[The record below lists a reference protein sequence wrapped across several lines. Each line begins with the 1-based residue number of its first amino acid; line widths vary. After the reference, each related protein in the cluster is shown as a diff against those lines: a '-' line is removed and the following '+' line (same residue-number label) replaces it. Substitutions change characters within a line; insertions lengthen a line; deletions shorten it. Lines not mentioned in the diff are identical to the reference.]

1 MIQRIALYVTL
12 GFLLDALGVGY
23 DHWGFWCVVGLYWA
37 SEHMTRRELIEQLNQ
52 ELQEMRRKA
61 GNDNNKDTP

>member
-1 MIQRIALYVTL
+1 MIQRIALYATL

-37 SEHMTRRELIEQLNQ
+37 AEHLTRRELIEQLNK

-61 GNDNNKDTP
+61 GTDDKDTQ